1 MTKAYEI
8 RDRDIGGV
16 LDEAIFLFRDNI
28 KFIAIVAGLCI
39 FPFVLGVDLLSFYL
53 GLDQVT
59 IDPDSGMPPDEQ
71 MEVIMSL
78 WLQAAGFGSV
88 LNLLSLIGI
97 SIADVAII
105 YGLGH
110 RYLGREVTLGASLR
124 MGVRLLLKMILLG
137 LLIGVMTTIGACMCL
152 IPAFI
157 VMALFFLTPAVLVLE
172 NSSMSD
178 ALSRSPRL
186 VTGFVWHT
194 IALIFVIGIIGFGI
208 GAFAALIP
216 SVIALHV
223 LYAVTQTAYIAFRS
237 VVVVALYFSARCR
250 VENLDLELM
259 ADAVDVPPADEAV
272 L

>member
-1 MTKAYEI
+1 MAKAYEI

-39 FPFVLGVDLLSFYL
+39 FPFVLGVDILSFYL

-59 IDPDSGMPPDEQ
+59 INPDTGMPSDEQ
-71 MEVIMSL
+71 MEIIASL
-78 WLQAAGFGSV
+78 WMKAVGFGSI

-97 SIADVAII
+97 SIADGALI

-110 RYLGREVTLGASLR
+110 RYLGYEVTLGASLR
-124 MGVRLLLKMILLG
+124 TGVRLLLKMILLS
-137 LLIGVMTTIGACMCL
+137 LLVGVMMSIGACMCV

-172 NSSMSD
+172 NSSMAD

-186 VTGFVWHT
+186 VGGFVWNT
-194 IALIFVIGIIGFGI
+194 IVLIFVIGIIGFGI
-208 GAFAALIP
+208 GAFSALIP
-216 SVIALHV
+216 SAIVLHV
-223 LYAVTQTAYIAFRS
+223 LYAATQTAYIAFRS
-237 VVVVALYFSARCR
+237 AVIVALYFSARCR
-250 VENLDLELM
+250 VESMDLDLM
-259 ADAVDVPPADEAV
+259 ADQVDVPPTDEAV